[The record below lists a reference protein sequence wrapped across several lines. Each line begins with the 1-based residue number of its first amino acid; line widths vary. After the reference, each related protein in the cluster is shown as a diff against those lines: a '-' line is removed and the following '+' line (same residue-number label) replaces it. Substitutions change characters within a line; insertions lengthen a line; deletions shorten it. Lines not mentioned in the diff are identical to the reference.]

1 MSQTTDTRL
10 AAIDRGIIDLRGGVA
25 LLSDELRL
33 HGEALNRILELLTP
47 DEMQSGPPLHELLGH
62 LVGRLDR
69 QSLMLKDI
77 LTAQVALARNLPL
90 DVVRVID
97 DNLSVADHP
106 GAPGDQGNGGATQ
119 P

>member
-10 AAIDRGIIDLRGGVA
+10 AAIDQGIIDLRGGVA